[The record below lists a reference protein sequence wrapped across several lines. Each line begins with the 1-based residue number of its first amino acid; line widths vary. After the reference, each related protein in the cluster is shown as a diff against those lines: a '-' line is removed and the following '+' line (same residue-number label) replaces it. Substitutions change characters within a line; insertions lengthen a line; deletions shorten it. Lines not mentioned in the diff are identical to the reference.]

1 MTRKHSNRKG
11 AYRPSHRESSQGSGA
26 SHHAASDVADG
37 EDVGYGDD
45 EGSDQRAV
53 EARNRQLHPSD
64 DDNETTKTVTF
75 DSSSNNDMKTK
86 RDCTKGL
93 QLLLWDFEQCDPK
106 RCTGVRLANRGL
118 FRKMHLKQSFRGI
131 VLSPQAQISI
141 SPADADFLA
150 QSGLSLIDCSWA
162 RLQELPWKQMQSGR
176 HRLLP
181 FLVAANTVNYG
192 RPSKLS
198 CAEGGETA
206 LHTCGQFQAA
216 KALLDEFSW
225 GPEFLRLNRELL
237 DLYASCKDA
246 HEVVDRQNDWLE
258 RQARCQPVTK
268 TSNPDSLAEENDQY
282 LLDDL
287 PPSYDE
293 DDEYGDDDD
302 ASDRSSQGEAAR
314 KTDRFG
320 NYIDDEDEEDD
331 DGDDHSGEGEDGNSD
346 DDDTADA
353 NDTGLAT
360 GSDNRSSHQVRGE
373 NGAGASATIA

>member
-1 MTRKHSNRKG
+1 MTRKHSNKKG
-11 AYRPSHRESSQGSGA
+11 AYRPSHRESSRGSGA
-26 SHHAASDVADG
+26 THHAASDAAG
-37 EDVGYGDD
+37 REDVGYGDD

-75 DSSSNNDMKTK
+75 DSSSNGETKTK
-86 RDCTKGL
+86 QDCMNGL

-106 RCTGVRLANRGL
+106 RCTGVRLANRGH

-198 CAEGGETA
+198 CAEAAAAA
-206 LHTCGQFQAA
+206 LHICGQFTAA

-258 RQARCQPVTK
+258 RQARCHPVAK
-268 TSNPDSLAEENDQY
+268 SSNPDSLTEENDQY

-293 DDEYGDDDD
+293 DDEYGDDHDD
-302 ASDRSSQGEAAR
+302 SDRSSQGEAER

-331 DGDDHSGEGEDGNSD
+331 GEQVGGDEDGNEYEYD
-346 DDDTADA
+346 DDGDSAKSA
-353 NDTGLAT
+353 
-360 GSDNRSSHQVRGE
+360 SDQPRDE
-373 NGAGASATIA
+373 NCAGASTARA

>member
-1 MTRKHSNRKG
+1 MTRKHSNKKV
-11 AYRPSHRESSQGSGA
+11 AYRPSHRESSRGSGA
-26 SHHAASDVADG
+26 SQHAASDAADG
-37 EDVGYGDD
+37 EDVGYGD

-64 DDNETTKTVTF
+64 DDNETAKTVTF
-75 DSSSNNDMKTK
+75 DSSSNNEMKTK

-198 CAEGGETA
+198 CAEAAAAA
-206 LHTCGQFQAA
+206 LHICGQFQAA

-246 HEVVDRQNDWLE
+246 QEVVDRQNDWLG
-258 RQARCQPVTK
+258 RQARCRPVSV
-268 TSNPDSLAEENDQY
+268 SNPDSRTEENDQY

-293 DDEYGDDDD
+293 DDEYGDDNDD
-302 ASDRSSQGEAAR
+302 SDFLSQDEAER

-320 NYIDDEDEEDD
+320 NYIEDGEFEDDGGQVGGDADGNEYDDD
-331 DGDDHSGEGEDGNSD
+331 DGGDKPASD
-346 DDDTADA
+346 QTRD
-353 NDTGLAT
+353 
-360 GSDNRSSHQVRGE
+360 E
-373 NGAGASATIA
+373 NGAGASTARA